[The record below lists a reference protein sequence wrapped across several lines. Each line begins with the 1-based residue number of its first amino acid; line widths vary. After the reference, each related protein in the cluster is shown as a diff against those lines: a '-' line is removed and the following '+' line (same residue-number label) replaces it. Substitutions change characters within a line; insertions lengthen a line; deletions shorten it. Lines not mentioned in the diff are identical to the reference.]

1 MKGLRKAVMF
11 FVLLGLLS
19 PVVFAESNSWINR
32 DDSWYKV
39 GLNAESG
46 FVSVL
51 SHTIQ
56 FGQAGSVFNYKTE
69 GEQDT
74 LFPYLRFS
82 ARFRMFDRHE
92 LTFLYQPLEITT
104 KARTTRALTFYST
117 VFPAGTVLDI
127 KYGFSFYRASYVW
140 YFIQDAKNE
149 FGLGLSMQ
157 IRNASIVFENADG
170 TDISIQSN
178 VGPVPIIKIAG
189 KMAFD
194 NGVWAAL
201 DADGFY
207 ASSAIFNGSGFPFVG
222 AIWDASVRIGV
233 DLKNNVSPYLNI
245 RCLGGG
251 AKGTSKGADAQ
262 GDGYTENWLNTLS
275 VSLGVDFN

>member
-1 MKGLRKAVMF
+1 MRGLKKVFMF

-19 PVVFAESNSWINR
+19 PVVFAELNSWINTEN
-32 DDSWYKV
+32 SWYKV
-39 GLNAESG
+39 SLNAETG
-46 FVSVL
+46 FISVL

-56 FGQAGSVFNYKTE
+56 FGQAGSIFNYKTE

-82 ARFRMFDRHE
+82 SKFRMFDRHE
-92 LTFLYQPLEITT
+92 LVFLYQPLEVIT
-104 KARTTRALTFYST
+104 KAKTSRELTFYTT
-117 VFPAGTVLDI
+117 VFPANTVLDI

-140 YFIQDAKNE
+140 YFLQEVKNE
-149 FGLGLSMQ
+149 LGVGLSMQ
-157 IRNASIVFENADG
+157 IRNASITFANADG

-189 KMAFD
+189 NMAFD

-207 ASSAIFNGSGFPFVG
+207 ASSAIFNGSGYPFVG
-222 AIWDASVRIGV
+222 AIWDASVRVGV
-233 DLKNNVSPYLNI
+233 DLKNSISPYVNI
-245 RCLGGG
+245 RILGGG

-275 VSLGVDFN
+275 VSLGVDFR